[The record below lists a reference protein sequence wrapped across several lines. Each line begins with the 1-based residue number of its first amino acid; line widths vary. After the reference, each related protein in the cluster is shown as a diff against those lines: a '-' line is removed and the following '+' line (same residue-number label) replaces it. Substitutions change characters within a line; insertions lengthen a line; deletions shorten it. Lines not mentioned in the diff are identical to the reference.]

1 MPKTILNAAAL
12 TVMVVDDDEFS
23 QQILL
28 GILHE
33 FGVTDV
39 HLASGGRDALR
50 LLDSLPRPPDFVI
63 CDVYMPGMDGIEFS
77 TQLASRKFSG
87 GLILLTGGDRVM
99 LDIARDLAFAEGL
112 RVLSTFTKPVNH
124 LALAQTMG
132 LR

>member
-1 MPKTILNAAAL
+1 MPKVNLNAASL

-28 GILHE
+28 GILQE

-39 HLASGGRDALR
+39 HLASSGRDALR
-50 LLDSLPRPPDFVI
+50 LLESLPHPPDFLI
-63 CDVYMPGMDGIEFS
+63 CDVYMPGMDGIELS
-77 TQLASRKFSG
+77 AQLGRRKFTG
-87 GLILLTGGDRVM
+87 GVILLTGGDRAM